1 MCKYCK
7 DLEKLRNADVKYYQD
22 TVDACKRT
30 IARQGRLLEKI
41 LRLWNSADYF
51 VGPQEL
57 SLMVK
62 IQAELERSVIQ

>member
-7 DLEKLRNADVKYYQD
+7 DLKNLRNANAKYYQD
-22 TVDACKRT
+22 TIDACKRT
-30 IARQGRLLEKI
+30 IARQELLLERI

-57 SLMVK
+57 SLMIK
-62 IQAELERSVIQ
+62 IQAELERSVI